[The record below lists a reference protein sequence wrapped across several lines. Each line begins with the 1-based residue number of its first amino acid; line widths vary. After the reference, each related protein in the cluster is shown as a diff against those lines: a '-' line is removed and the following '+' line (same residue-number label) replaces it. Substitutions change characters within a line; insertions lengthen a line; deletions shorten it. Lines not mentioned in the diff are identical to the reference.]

1 MASDQSRRITLSDI
15 GKEPFRLFFPEG
27 VLAGIVGVSL
37 WPLHF
42 GGLISL
48 YPGQAHARIMACG
61 LFGGFILGFLGT
73 AVPRMLSVPPL
84 GPGNVLLLLA
94 LHLAMVVSL
103 FTGHV
108 ALGDRLFLVLLG
120 LFVVLMFRR
129 ARHRKDTPPP
139 GFVLVGL
146 AFLCVFA
153 GTLLAV
159 FQPGQDEAGAYWIN
173 LQRLLCYQ
181 GFVLL
186 PILGVGPFIL
196 PRFFE
201 LPSPHDFPES
211 LAPAAAWKK
220 KAALALGAGV
230 LIMGSFFMEVEG
242 WFRTAHAVR
251 FATTLVYL
259 ALEFPFHRAPR
270 FSNALGACL
279 RIAFAAM
286 VGGFITIALWP
297 AFRVS
302 LLHLTLIGGFT
313 VVAFTVATRV
323 VFGHSGNLEKLRGRN
338 RWMLVAV
345 ALMLLGMATRIS
357 GDFWP
362 KIMVSHYTFG
372 AMIWITGVLVWSCF
386 VLPKVSQVD
395 NE

>member
-1 MASDQSRRITLSDI
+1 MALDQARRITFSDI

-27 VLAGIVGVSL
+27 VLAGILGVSL

-42 GGLISL
+42 AGVTSSYPSL
-48 YPGQAHARIMACG
+48 AHARIMAFG

-73 AVPRMLSVPPL
+73 AMPRMLSAPTL
-84 GPGNVLLLLA
+84 GLRNVLLLLI
-94 LHLAMVVSL
+94 LHLSMVVA
-103 FTGHV
+103 FATQHI
-108 ALGDRLFLVLLG
+108 ALGDRLFLALLG
-120 LFVVLMFRR
+120 LFAVLMFKR
-129 ARHRKDTPPP
+129 ARHRQDTPPP

-159 FQPGQDEAGAYWIN
+159 FQPRQDEAGAYWAN
-173 LQRLLCYQ
+173 LQHLLCYQ

-186 PILGVGPFIL
+186 PILGIGPFIL
-196 PRFFE
+196 PRFFG

-211 LAPAAAWKK
+211 VAPAAAWKQ
-220 KAALALGAGV
+220 KAALALGAGG
-230 LIMGSFFMEVEG
+230 LIVASFFMEVEG

-251 FATTLVYL
+251 FATTLIYL
-259 ALEFPFHRAPR
+259 ALEFPFHRAPKS
-270 FSNALGACL
+270 SNALGASL
-279 RIAFAAM
+279 RIAFTALI
-286 VGGFITIALWP
+286 GGFILITVWP
-297 AFRVS
+297 AFRVG
-302 LLHLTLIGGFT
+302 LLHLTLIGGFA
-313 VVAFTVATRV
+313 VVTFTVATRV

-338 RWMLVAV
+338 RWLLVAV

-362 KIMVSHYTFG
+362 KIMVSHYSWG
-372 AMIWITGVLVWSCF
+372 AAIWIAGVLVWSWF
-386 VLPKVSQVD
+386 VLPKVLLAE